1 MILIL
6 NGSPRK
12 HGVTTTLLRII
23 ADEARSA
30 GAEVE
35 WIDVNNLSIRPCIGC
50 LQCRPDKKCIIP
62 RDDAHVIGEL
72 IER

>member
-12 HGVTTTLLRII
+12 KGVTTTILKII

-35 WIDVNNLSIRPCIGC
+35 WVDVNDLSIRPCIGC
-50 LQCRPDKKCIIP
+50 LQCRPDKKCILP
-62 RDDAHVIGEL
+62 RDDATARGRL
-72 IER
+72 